1 MSRRDSSELQRA
13 TIRLSLQFTAFIVV
27 LLSLVGVLV
36 YSLAAAG
43 STAAARETLEDAV
56 DLSNARD
63 APLDVFLAV
72 YDRGRLAVS
81 RDMPAGLPVEDALA
95 EVAAGGGSREETV
108 SVGGATYQV
117 LTVRRGND
125 VVQAAVDTRE
135 SRNELQR
142 LVLVLV
148 GTILGAAV
156 IAAAFSVLAARAAIR
171 PLARAL
177 ALQRRFVADAS
188 HELRTPLTLLSTRA
202 QLLRRRLDRGNS
214 GGGLGAGAGTGTG
227 PEPEKWLQD
236 GLAEIVS
243 DAGVLTGILEDL
255 LVSADPRRN
264 ETVEPVDLTAV
275 VRDVADSFE
284 SMAGERGLQL
294 EVRAPQG
301 PVAVRGVRAAFQRLV
316 TSLLANAVDY
326 AGSAVRLTVEPVG
339 REAVLTVADDGPG
352 LPPELEGRLFERF
365 SSVRAASPVE
375 PAEGAGPQ
383 RHYGLG
389 LALAAEIAARFGG
402 SIRAESSPGAGTSL
416 RVRLPLSP
424 PGSQA

>member
-43 STAAARETLEDAV
+43 STAAARETLENAV

-95 EVAAGGGSREETV
+95 EVSAGGGSREETV

-214 GGGLGAGAGTGTG
+214 GGGSGAGAGTG

-365 SSVRAASPVE
+365 SSVRAASPVD

-416 RVRLPLSP
+416 RVRLPLSA
-424 PGSQA
+424 PGS

>member
-95 EVAAGGGSREETV
+95 EVSAGGGSREETV

-214 GGGLGAGAGTGTG
+214 GGGSGAGAGTG

-416 RVRLPLSP
+416 RVRLPLSA

>member
-1 MSRRDSSELQRA
+1 MSRRDSSELRRA
-13 TIRLSLQFTAFIVV
+13 TTRLSLQFTAFIVV

-43 STAAARETLEDAV
+43 TAAAARQTLTEAV

-63 APLDVFLAV
+63 APLNVFLAV

-81 RDMPAGLPVEDALA
+81 RDMPAGLPVEEALA
-95 EVAAGGGSREETV
+95 EVASGGGSREETV
-108 SVGGATYQV
+108 TVGGATYQV
-117 LTVRRGND
+117 LTVRRGDD

-135 SRNELQR
+135 SREELRR
-142 LVLVLV
+142 LVLVLA

-171 PLARAL
+171 PLAQAL

-202 QLLRRRLDRGNS
+202 QLLRRLLDRR
-214 GGGLGAGAGTGTG
+214 AVRDAAAEG
-227 PEPEKWLQD
+227 PGPDQRLRD
-236 GLAEIVS
+236 GLTEIVS
-243 DAGVLTGILEDL
+243 DAAVLTGILEDL
-255 LVSADPRRN
+255 LVSADPRRS
-264 ETVEPVDLTAV
+264 ETAGPVDLAGV
-275 VRDVADSFE
+275 VRDVAGSFE
-284 SMAGERGLQL
+284 AKAAERGLGL
-294 EVRAPQG
+294 AVRVPAD
-301 PVAVRGVRAAFQRLV
+301 PVVVRGVPAGFQRLV

-326 AGSAVRLTVEPVG
+326 ARSTVELTVKRSG
-339 REAVLTVADDGPG
+339 KEAVLTVSDDGPG

-365 SSVRAASPVE
+365 SSVRSGNPVE
-375 PAEGAGPQ
+375 RTAGVQ

-402 SIRAESSPGAGTSL
+402 TIRADSVPGSGTSL
-416 RVRLPLSP
+416 TVRLPLSGA
-424 PGSQA
+424 GS

>member
-36 YSLAAAG
+36 YSLATAG
-43 STAAARETLEDAV
+43 STAAARETLENAV

-95 EVAAGGGSREETV
+95 EVSAGGGSREETV

-202 QLLRRRLDRGNS
+202 QLLRRRLDRGSS
-214 GGGLGAGAGTGTG
+214 GGGSGAGVGAGTGTG

-301 PVAVRGVRAAFQRLV
+301 PVVVRGVRAAFQRLV

-416 RVRLPLSP
+416 RVRLPLSA
-424 PGSQA
+424 PGS

>member
-43 STAAARETLEDAV
+43 STAAARETLQDAV

-95 EVAAGGGSREETV
+95 EVSAGGGSREETV

-214 GGGLGAGAGTGTG
+214 GGGSGAGAGTG

-301 PVAVRGVRAAFQRLV
+301 PVVVRGVRTAFQRLV

-416 RVRLPLSP
+416 RVRLPLSA
-424 PGSQA
+424 PGS